1 MIDPKRLRLAA
12 LLMLALAGCAAPA
25 ERDAPEP
32 APAAPAPQP
41 DVGGAAMDPAATILD
56 NLSKSADHTT
66 LVAAIRASGLADR
79 LSGSA
84 PHTLFAPT
92 NAAFA
97 RLPEGTMAA
106 LMEPSNRRLLAQ
118 VLGYHVV
125 SGARTRSA
133 IAAEARSSGAAAYR
147 TVEGS
152 SIRVSAEGERMTVTD
167 VHGNRSAVTIA
178 DVRQSNGVFH
188 VVDAVLLPVT

>member
-1 MIDPKRLRLAA
+1 
-12 LLMLALAGCAAPA
+12 
-25 ERDAPEP
+25 
-32 APAAPAPQP
+32 
-41 DVGGAAMDPAATILD
+41 MDPAATILD

-133 IAAEARSSGAAAYR
+133 IAAEARASGGAAAYR

-178 DVRQSNGVFH
+178 DVRQSNGIFH